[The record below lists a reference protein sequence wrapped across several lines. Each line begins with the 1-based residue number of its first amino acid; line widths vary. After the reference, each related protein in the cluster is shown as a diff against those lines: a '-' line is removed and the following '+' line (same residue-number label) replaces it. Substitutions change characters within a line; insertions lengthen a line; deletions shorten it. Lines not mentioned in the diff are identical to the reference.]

1 MEILLKMTK
10 MSIPNQDLLEIIQ
23 KDTIH
28 MKQALKK
35 DQKQRFNKTGKIFK
49 LLMNITD
56 LTKSIRNQKKAMI
69 FTFHSV

>member
-10 MSIPNQDLLEIIQ
+10 MSIPNQDLLQIIQ

-35 DQKQRFNKTGKIFK
+35 DQKQHFNKTGKIFK